1 MSNSAHLNMVLLL
14 ALGIVVWAGSHVY
27 ELLSERRARARSPGE
42 VRNDTL
48 PPVERTAPKPLPRV

>member
-27 ELLSERRARARSPGE
+27 ELLSGWRPRVRSLGDL
-42 VRNDTL
+42 RNDKL
-48 PPVERTAPKPLPRV
+48 APVEHTAPKPLPRL